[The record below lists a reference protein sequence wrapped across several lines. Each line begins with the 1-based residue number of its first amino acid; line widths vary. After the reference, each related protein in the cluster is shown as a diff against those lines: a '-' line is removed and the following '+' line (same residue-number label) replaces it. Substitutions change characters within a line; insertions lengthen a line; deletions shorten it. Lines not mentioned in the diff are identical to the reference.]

1 MTEEPTMPATAI
13 EPMPTTQTTPLANTT
28 PAPAANTPAARDINA
43 ERAAAQAVL
52 ERLFTLYPKMFGG
65 QFLPL
70 KLGAYKDLVSR
81 HPEEFKAETLKMAM
95 GMHARSMRYLEAVA
109 AGHARHD
116 LDGNLV
122 EPVSPEHIHHAILEV
137 FRRRQARSRADLR
150 PRLRV
155 LLMEAVEASG
165 LGLDDYAERVRVQD
179 EDANALLADAIA
191 ALKLEAAKRE
201 ALMAT
206 FNASGKTEAEF
217 ADMYGMH
224 PAEVADVVT
233 RVRQEQVKNEAGVL
247 ARQSALQ
254 AEQFAGLPLQQPAAL
269 PTTAKDDNTTD

>member
-70 KLGAYKDLVSR
+70 KLGAYKDLVVR

-155 LLMEAVEASG
+155 LLMEAVEASD

-206 FNASGKTEAEF
+206 FTASGKTEAEF

-224 PAEVADVVT
+224 PAEVAAVLT
-233 RVRQEQVKNEAGVL
+233 RVRQEQVKNEARVL

-254 AEQFAGLPLQQPAAL
+254 AEQFAGLPVQQPAAL
-269 PTTAKDDNTTD
+269 PATAKDDITID